1 VDCATGDSRP
11 KTREIARDS
20 QPKVRKS
27 YTPDTWRIRNPSPL
41 RLRTDAIAGNMAPV
55 TRTTH
60 PPRRGRSSPETR
72 LDDVAK
78 RIIELLQEDGRQ
90 SYAAIA
96 KAVGLSEAAVR
107 QRVQRLLDAEVM
119 QIVAVTDPL
128 QVGFSRQAMIG
139 IRVSG
144 DLLAVGDAL
153 TAMPEVDY
161 VVTTAGSF
169 DILAEVVCEDDDHLL
184 DLLNQRIRILA
195 GVTSTETFVYL
206 KLNKQHYNWGTR

>member
-1 VDCATGDSRP
+1 MTGVSRSSRP
-11 KTREIARDS
+11 
-20 QPKVRKS
+20 
-27 YTPDTWRIRNPSPL
+27 NGPSRP
-41 RLRTDAIAGNMAPV
+41 
-55 TRTTH
+55 
-60 PPRRGRSSPETR
+60 SSETR

-119 QIVAVTDPL
+119 QIVAVTDPI
-128 QVGFSRQAMIG
+128 QVGFRRQAMIG
-139 IRVSG
+139 IRAEG
-144 DLLAVGDAL
+144 DLIELGEAL
-153 TAMPEVDY
+153 SAMQEVDY

-184 DLLNQRIRILA
+184 DLLTHRIRTLP
-195 GVTSTETFVYL
+195 GVRTTETFVYL

>member
-1 VDCATGDSRP
+1 M
-11 KTREIARDS
+11 TRSTPPAR
-20 QPKVRKS
+20 
-27 YTPDTWRIRNPSPL
+27 SP
-41 RLRTDAIAGNMAPV
+41 RTA
-55 TRTTH
+55 
-60 PPRRGRSSPETR
+60 SETR

-128 QVGFSRQAMIG
+128 QVGFRRQALIG
-139 IRVSG
+139 IRVDG
-144 DLLAVGDAL
+144 DLTSVAEAL
-153 TAMPEVDY
+153 TEMPAVDY

-169 DILAEVVCEDDDHLL
+169 DILAEVVCEDDDQLL
-184 DLLNQRIRILA
+184 ELLTK
-195 GVTSTETFVYL
+195 GVRTLPGVQSTETFVYL